1 MLFNSYEFIF
11 GFMPLMLAVL
21 YLLTWRGHVH
31 LAVWATAL
39 GSLVFYAL
47 GNVNF
52 VPLLVASVVTNYWI
66 GTRIVAAGRGIGGER
81 FRKYW
86 LLTGVSLN
94 LATLGYFKYMN
105 FFLDNVALVT
115 GWPNTLQRVVLP
127 VGISFFTFTQIAY
140 LVDCGRGEGRRYS
153 FADYLLFVTFFP
165 HLVAGPIL
173 NHKSIIPQLES
184 RAFGR
189 PGAPEIYAALT
200 FFSIGLFKK
209 VVIADS
215 LAPQVKAV
223 FEHADISG
231 FVEAWTGALL
241 YTFQLYY
248 DFSGY
253 SEMAVGLALLMN
265 VRIPINFNSPYKA
278 TSIIDFWR
286 RWHISLS
293 NFLRDYLYIPLGG
306 NRLGERRRYFNLLA
320 TMLLGGIW
328 HGAGWTFLMWGA
340 LHGAGL
346 AVNHAWRGFG
356 LRLPTAVS
364 WPLTFLVV
372 VIAWVVFRAPDVGS
386 ALSMLA
392 AMTGMRGLPSLD
404 TIMGARPLGTLLDV
418 GISWAWIVVLGA
430 WSALA
435 PNTQEM
441 ILTPAPRPAF
451 AAVCALIFVAA
462 VMSLDRATEFL
473 YFQF

>member
-1 MLFNSYEFIF
+1 MLPI
-11 GFMPLMLAVL
+11 
-21 YLLTWRGHVH
+21 
-31 LAVWATAL
+31 
-39 GSLVFYAL
+39 
-47 GNVNF
+47 
-52 VPLLVASVVTNYWI
+52 
-66 GTRIVAAGRGIGGER
+66 
-81 FRKYW
+81 
-86 LLTGVSLN
+86 
-94 LATLGYFKYMN
+94 
-105 FFLDNVALVT
+105 
-115 GWPNTLQRVVLP
+115 
-127 VGISFFTFTQIAY
+127 GISFFTFTQIAY

-153 FADYLLFVTFFP
+153 FADYLLFVSFFP

-173 NHKSIIPQLES
+173 NHKSVIPQLES

-215 LAPQVKAV
+215 LAPQVQAV
-223 FEHADISG
+223 FEHANISG

-306 NRLGERRRYFNLLA
+306 NRLGERRRYLNLLA

-328 HGAGWTFLMWGA
+328 HGAGWTFLIWGA

-386 ALSMLA
+386 ALSMLT
-392 AMTGMRGLPSLD
+392 AMTGMHGLPSLD
-404 TIMGARPLGTLLDV
+404 TVMRAGPLAGVLDL
-418 GISWAWIVVLGA
+418 GISWAWIVALGA